1 MSLPSAIDRISAK
14 YRCER
19 SASGHAPDEL
29 KSGLQKY
36 CRRGEEAKALRC
48 ASELY
53 CFRLVDGGKAVYTNL
68 LHRLMIV
75 YLEDVGPANYDVW
88 KLLDLLLVRLREPDG
103 PDARQALCWW
113 VSVLCEC
120 EHSRA
125 LSHVAAVYRDGST
138 RCPELLRDAEGLEH
152 VMDEAG
158 VDAYERTHA
167 RMSGLRAELRHGYP
181 RFRDGRYDAKSARV
195 VDADGED
202 VREEV
207 GNMLALLYARS
218 DGAFYW
224 MYRVLRHEKVGK
236 HPRSTKPGFLL
247 LDALRWFGL
256 ERLRHQDIRHEHER
270 LYALLDCAERWYAE
284 LGALKEAALCVAMC
298 VQWLLSA
305 LRPVAGAEAEVWIDA
320 DGQAGVFTH
329 VGEPLQLD
337 EYVLD
342 MHTRA
347 GRRAGKG
354 RAVFAAEGALVV
366 RECARVTRPEYK
378 RFYELLKQRQDD
390 VLAVPARRAAVS
402 CAEPADGAQST
413 EIIAIGDPAAAPSES
428 EYLRFEVRAQ
438 ATCSDYRPDTYL
450 ATERATGRHVFVK
463 GPYRSAEEASV
474 PARLC
479 RVKRLCMPELPATSV
494 ELKLL
499 VPDLFPDV
507 PLGTRRHVDRARP
520 QWFLV
525 TDSLVPADAPRT
537 MHSTPVWGRVEVVD
551 WAALALRD
559 GGRGVPAVLSLSGAR
574 MRGYVLAL
582 LFKWALGVPDVAD
595 RNFLLVADVVYSCD
609 EEGFGRDVSYV
620 ASLKRRKCDYIKAY
634 VRSRWAELGPV
645 LASWLERVRT
655 NAARVRVTLAV
666 RDVDWLVRRL
676 ERLQSAEG
684 VASTL

>member
-1 MSLPSAIDRISAK
+1 
-14 YRCER
+14 
-19 SASGHAPDEL
+19 L

-36 CRRGEEAKALRC
+36 CRRGEAHKALRC

-53 CFRLVDGGKAVYTNL
+53 CFRLVEGGKAVYTNL

-88 KLLDLLLVRLREPDG
+88 KLLDLLLIQLREPDG
-103 PDARQALCWW
+103 PDTRQALCWW

-125 LSHVAAVYRDGST
+125 LSHIAAVYRDGCT
-138 RCPELLRDAEGLEH
+138 LFPEMLRDAEGLEH
-152 VMDEAG
+152 VLDEAG
-158 VDAYERTHA
+158 ADAYERTHA
-167 RMSGLRAELRHGYP
+167 RMALLRAELGRGYP
-181 RFRDGRYDAKSARV
+181 RFTDGRYNVKSELM
-195 VDADGED
+195 VDADSRE
-202 VREEV
+202 VRDEV
-207 GNMLALLYARS
+207 NNMLALLYQRS

-224 MYRVLRHEKVGK
+224 MHRVLRREKVGK
-236 HPRSTKPGFLL
+236 HRSTKPGFLV
-247 LDALRWFGL
+247 LDALRWFSL
-256 ERLRHQDIRHEHER
+256 EWLRDRDIRYRQEPLR
-270 LYALLDCAERWYAE
+270 TLLKCAERWYRE

-298 VQWLLSA
+298 VQWLLTT
-305 LRPVAGAEAEVWIDA
+305 LRTGPHAEAEVWIDA
-320 DGQAGVFTH
+320 DGQADVFSH
-329 VGEPLQLD
+329 VGEPLELD

-378 RFYELLKQRQDD
+378 RFYELLKQRQDGAVAAMTGD
-390 VLAVPARRAAVS
+390 LAR
-402 CAEPADGAQST
+402 PADEAQST
-413 EIIAIGDPAAAPSES
+413 EIVAIGDLTTAPRES

-438 ATCSDYRPDTYL
+438 ATCSDHRPDTYL

-479 RVKRLCMPELPATSV
+479 RVKRLCMPELPATWV

-507 PLGTRRHVDRARP
+507 PLGARRHVDRARP

-525 TDSLVPADAPRT
+525 TDSLVPSDAPRL

-559 GGRGVPAVLSLSGAR
+559 GGRGVPIVLSLQGAR

-609 EEGFGRDVSYV
+609 EEGFGRDVSYA
-620 ASLKRRKCDYIKAY
+620 ASLKRRKCDYVKAY
-634 VRSRWAELGPV
+634 VRSHWAELGLV
-645 LASWLERVRT
+645 LASWLERVRA
-655 NAARVRVTLAV
+655 NAAQVRATLAV
-666 RDVDWLVRRL
+666 HDVDWLVRRL